1 MVHLK
6 MLFEVLESIR
16 VLVLWLLWWNHSI
29 KVIYF
34 RIE

>member
-6 MLFEVLESIR
+6 MLFEVLERIR